1 MISETLSLFTG
12 QALDKRL
19 RLYVSLENGVPRRIQ
34 GDPTRLKQVLMN
46 LLSNALKFTAEG
58 HVAVSVSRRS
68 DSHGKPHLVFAVSD
82 SGIGISEQALAQ
94 LFESFAQG
102 DSSTTRRY
110 GGSGLGLA
118 ISKEL
123 VEMMGGRIEVQSTLG
138 QGTRFAFDIPLL
150 NEQDAPDEL
159 NRLLAAAPPCSP
171 RSMAW
176 AWTP

>member
-1 MISETLSLFTG
+1 
-12 QALDKRL
+12 
-19 RLYVSLENGVPRRIQ
+19 
-34 GDPTRLKQVLMN
+34 MN

-58 HVAVSVSRRS
+58 HVAVSFSRRS
-68 DSHGKPHLVFAVSD
+68 DSHGRPHLVIAVSD

-138 QGTRFAFDIPLL
+138 QGTRFAFDMPLL
-150 NEQDAPDEL
+150 AEQETPDEL
-159 NRLLAAAPPCSP
+159 SRLLTGRTVLLASLDGLGLDAMSRLLGRWGMRTERCQTPERLQDYLEDFAAGAEVTLA
-171 RSMAW
+171 R
-176 AWTP
+176 